1 MTDIDKLTRLS
12 CTLYVLSQGR
22 VRPRW
27 YEYQTSLL
35 ISSSGSGEKAPLPL
49 GLGEAY
55 SEVWFEGLRDLLM
68 MPNLETAD

>member
-1 MTDIDKLTRLS
+1 MTRLS

-22 VRPRW
+22 VRPRSTYW

-35 ISSSGSGEKAPLPL
+35 LSSSGSGEKAPLPL